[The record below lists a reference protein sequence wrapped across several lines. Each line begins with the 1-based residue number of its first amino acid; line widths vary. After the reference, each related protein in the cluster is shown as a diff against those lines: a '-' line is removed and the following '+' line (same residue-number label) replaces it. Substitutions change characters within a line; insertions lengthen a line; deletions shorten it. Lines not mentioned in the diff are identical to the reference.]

1 MNRTFFLSALLVLLT
16 GATAMATTDGRYT
29 KINIADF
36 CNHPEVLN
44 GRLVEVSARVIAI
57 NADSNSMEL
66 FDSESR
72 TMIVVKMAD
81 LPKAQRNALVNN
93 DIRRVTVAGRASMV
107 GGRLV
112 IDARRIEAV
121 LIVAGAQAE
130 TPTEIVPIAN

>member
-36 CNHPEVLN
+36 CNHPEALN
-44 GRLVEVSARVIAI
+44 GRLVEISARVIAI

-72 TMIVVKMAD
+72 TMIVVKMAG
-81 LPKAQRNALVNN
+81 LPKAERSALVNN
-93 DIRRVTVAGRASMV
+93 DIRRATVAGRASMV
-107 GGRLV
+107 DGRLV
-112 IDARRIEAV
+112 IDAQRIQAAS
-121 LIVAGAQAE
+121 LDAGAQAQS
-130 TPTEIVPIAN
+130 PSEIVPIAN

>member
-36 CNHPEVLN
+36 CSHPEALN

-72 TMIVVKMAD
+72 TMIVVKMAE
-81 LPKAQRNALVNN
+81 LPKAQRSALVNN

-112 IDARRIEAV
+112 IDAQRIQSAS
-121 LIVAGAQAE
+121 IAAGAQGE
-130 TPTEIVPIAN
+130 TPTEIVPISN